1 MPVIMKCPV
10 CYYQTIFKNYVYCP
24 RCGNG
29 LCKNIIRRKSDKR
42 FEVFVTRKEIFDDDK
57 GRY

>member
-1 MPVIMKCPV
+1 MKCPL
-10 CYYQTIFKNYVYCP
+10 CRYQTIFKNYVYCP

-29 LCKNIIRRKSDKR
+29 LCKNIIRRKNDKR
-42 FEVFVTRKEIFDDDK
+42 FEVFGTRKEIFDDDK